1 MSFISLRRIDH
12 NIINL
17 GSSVLRLIPCAA
29 TLLVSYAINAY
40 RTARG
45 RKCGGCYHRSNCHT
59 CDTDC
64 NCTAD
69 TDTIVMVVII
79 TVVTAM
85 VTPVYIHVTI
95 DVHVGVSIDV
105 HIGVSINISVAID
118 ISIAINITAAIN
130 VGARMTTDLPGFS
143 VLR

>member
-59 CDTDC
+59 R
-64 NCTAD
+64 NSNGNRTAD
-69 TDTIVMVVII
+69 TDTVVMVVII

-95 DVHVGVSIDV
+95 DVHVGVSI
-105 HIGVSINISVAID
+105 NIRVAID

-130 VGARMTTDLPGFS
+130 VSARMTTDLPGFS